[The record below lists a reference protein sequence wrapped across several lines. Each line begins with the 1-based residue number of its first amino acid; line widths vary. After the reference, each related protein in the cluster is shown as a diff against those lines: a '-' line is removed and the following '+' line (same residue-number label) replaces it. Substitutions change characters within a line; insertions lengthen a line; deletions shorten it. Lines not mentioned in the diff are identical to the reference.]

1 MLKLFQQYPELLAIT
16 FVLAG
21 FVAAFLMAKAASNL
35 AALIA
40 RYTRGFLPDRVVSP
54 AAIQFVSRSV
64 YFVTLTFFLLLAL
77 RALDISGLGSSL
89 ELLLVF
95 VPKLL
100 IAATF
105 VLGGYLLGLLVRTL
119 VSNLVGDS
127 NRLLPGLLQYSVV
140 IVATLTGLEQI
151 SIELYFLSTLTTV
164 VFAAVV
170 GSLSLA
176 FALGSK
182 DLVANM
188 LASKDLARYSV
199 GDYVSV
205 ADVGGQVTEITQTAI
220 VLATDQGSVVVP
232 ASMMTTSVV
241 VHNVSG
247 AEFEP
252 EVETE
257 PGTADPGTKDE

>member
-1 MLKLFQQYPELLAIT
+1 MLKLFEQYPELLAIT
-16 FVLAG
+16 FVLLG
-21 FVAAFLMAKAASNL
+21 FVAAYLMAKATSNL
-35 AALIA
+35 AAWIA
-40 RYTRGFLPDRVVSP
+40 KYTRGFLPERVVS
-54 AAIQFVSRSV
+54 ATAIQFVSRSV

-105 VLGGYLLGLLVRTL
+105 VIGGYLLGLLVRTL
-119 VSNLVGDS
+119 VANLVGEN

-164 VFAAVV
+164 VFAALV

-199 GDYVSV
+199 GDYVAV
-205 ADVGGQVTEITQTAI
+205 AEVGGQITEITQTAI
-220 VLATDQGSVVVP
+220 VLATDKGSVVVP
-232 ASMMTTSVV
+232 ASLMATSLVI
-241 VHNVSG
+241 HNVAGSDIEAPAG
-247 AEFEP
+247 
-252 EVETE
+252 VID
-257 PGTADPGTKDE
+257 GQ